1 MKQWL
6 ILFSKEQKEMLK
18 NFKWIWVPLVFLIL
32 GMMQPITSYYLPELL
47 EKLGGLPEG
56 AVFEIPVPTAPEVLM
71 ATLGQF
77 SQIGILILV
86 LATMGV
92 VSSERSSGSYVM
104 ILVKPVSF
112 TSYITAK
119 WASISLFAIASF
131 FLGYLFSG
139 YYTYILMGE
148 FVVVDMLVAA
158 GVYAIWLTFIMTLVL
173 LFSSIMKSI
182 GAIAF
187 LTLGTT
193 MLLSIITSLFSKVM
207 YWSPARLSTHSNSIL
222 LTSSGADHF
231 WLNLAVTI
239 SLIVILLLV
248 TIQLFKKKELVS

>member
-1 MKQWL
+1 MNQWL

-18 NFKWIWVPLVFLIL
+18 NFKWIWVPLVFMIL
-32 GMMQPITSYYLPELL
+32 GMMQPLTAYYLPDIL
-47 EKLGGLPEG
+47 EAVGGMPEG
-56 AVFEIPVPTAPEVLM
+56 TVLEMPVPTAPEVLV

-86 LATMGV
+86 LATMGI

-119 WASISLFAIASF
+119 WASISLFAISSF
-131 FLGYLFSG
+131 ILGYLSSA

-148 FVVVDMLVAA
+148 FRAVDMLFGG
-158 GVYAIWLTFIMTLVL
+158 GVYALWLIFIMTLVL
-173 LFSSIMKSI
+173 LFSSLMKSI

-187 LTLGTT
+187 LSLGTT
-193 MLLSIITSLFSKVM
+193 MLLSLLTSLFSKMM
-207 YWSPARLSTHSNSIL
+207 YWSPARLSTHSHSIL
-222 LTSSGADHF
+222 LTSNGADYF
-231 WLNLAVTI
+231 WL
-239 SLIVILLLV
+239 SLLV
-248 TIQLFKKKELVS
+248 TIVSIVALLVVTVQLFKKKELVS